1 MSDLDIFE
9 VGQPQEGKFFYFKE
23 VGDKIQG
30 TYVDV
35 REGRDTFGND
45 QYIYALKKG
54 GEVWNVGVR
63 KTNTFLNEKMRN
75 IKLGQVVGFEYQS
88 DRESK
93 KSPTGKAKNIVI
105 WASPDAVDHEWLEQR
120 ARLSHLYTATPSPAP
135 APQSV
140 TPVSAPIP
148 TDTAAA
154 APKVSDAHQAVRNL
168 AITKGLTEETMSP
181 DAQDARIVATFGLP
195 LTEPNMSAI
204 IIKLA
209 EFKK

>member
-9 VGQPQEGKFFYFKE
+9 VGQPQEGKFFYFKQ
-23 VGDKIQG
+23 VGDAVQG

-45 QYIYALKKG
+45 QYIYALKKD
-54 GEVWNVGVR
+54 GEIWNVGVR

-75 IKLGQVVGFEYQS
+75 IKLGQIVGFKYLS

-93 KSPTGKAKNIVI
+93 KSPTGTAKNIVI
-105 WASPDAVDHEWLEQR
+105 FASPDAVDHEWLEQR

-154 APKVSDAHQAVRNL
+154 APRVSDSHQAVRNL
-168 AITKGLTEETMSP
+168 AVTKGLVEETMAP
-181 DAQDARIVATFGLP
+181 EVQDAVIAATVGLQ
-195 LTEPNMSAI
+195 LTEANMPAI

-209 EFKK
+209 EYKK